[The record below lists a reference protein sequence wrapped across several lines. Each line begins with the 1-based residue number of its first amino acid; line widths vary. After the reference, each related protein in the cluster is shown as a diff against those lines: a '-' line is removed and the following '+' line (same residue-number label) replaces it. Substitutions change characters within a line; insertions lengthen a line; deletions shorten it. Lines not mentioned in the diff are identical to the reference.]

1 MPDLDDHGARP
12 LSAAAGQV
20 PDRAGKL
27 APSRR
32 SVLRGAAAAGT
43 AGMAVTTLGTAIG
56 GAAAKASTTHEVAT
70 SPDGP
75 RDAAGSEPVVLH
87 IRDAATG
94 EIEVFRGT
102 TQTRLYDREL
112 AAQILRASR

>member
-1 MPDLDDHGARP
+1 MPDLNDHEARP
-12 LSAAAGQV
+12 LSAAAGQA
-20 PDRAGKL
+20 PDRAEKL

-43 AGMAVTTLGTAIG
+43 AGIAVTTLG
-56 GAAAKASTTHEVAT
+56 AAVGEAASKASTTREVGA
-70 SPDGP
+70 PDGP

-94 EIEVFRGT
+94 EIEIFRGT
-102 TQTRLYDREL
+102 TQTRLHDREL